1 MMTRPQVWI
10 DATEV
15 SAGRQLWG
23 MTLVERQVRE
33 MALRG
38 CAYFR
43 LFTTPQTTDSVTAV
57 RPDLYRLYK
66 VEVEMVEVVAVCEIF
81 SRLDRVYGG
90 LIFLSG
96 DAVYDGRVL
105 DYLMEEGS
113 GHAVIQGARGA
124 LFLSHS
130 EAQQLAV
137 QAVNWVEALT
147 WATDHL
153 ATYSTADLDPYV
165 ASLRLH
171 MPAFI
176 YHLRAEENARTVDHL
191 MYKRTFKGAIDGV
204 ARYGYYHLVRWI
216 TRRLSSGT
224 TAPNFYTVL
233 SVLCV
238 WGASPLIA
246 WGYAGAGLA
255 LAWCGVILDSVDGK
269 LARLRLHLSDA
280 MGDFEHVAAM
290 LGLGLWFLATG
301 WNLSGGYLLVRQ
313 PVVLATWVLTTLF
326 LADKICSA
334 LFKKWVGRELFDY
347 RPVDVLFHLVAAR
360 RNIALLLLT
369 VGAVCGQLEASFYA
383 LLAWMAVTFGFHL
396 VRFVWVVFSLRA
408 GPEEGSLYRR

>member
-38 CAYFR
+38 CVYFR
-43 LFTTPQTTDSVTAV
+43 LFTTHQTTDLVTVV
-57 RPDLYRLYK
+57 RPDFHQLYQ
-66 VEVEMVEVVAVCEIF
+66 VEIETVEVVAGCEIF
-81 SRLDRVYGG
+81 SRFDRADGG

-105 DYLMEEGS
+105 DYLVERGS
-113 GHAVIQGARGA
+113 GHAVRQGARGT
-124 LFLSHS
+124 LFLSQS
-130 EAQQLAV
+130 EAGQLAE
-137 QAVNWVEALT
+137 QATNWNEALT

-153 ATYSTADLDPYV
+153 ASCSTSDLNPYV

-171 MPAFI
+171 MPAYI
-176 YHLRAEENARTVDHL
+176 YHLRAEENVRTVDHL
-191 MYKRTFKGAIDGV
+191 MYRRTFKGAIDGI

-224 TAPNFYTVL
+224 TAPNLYTVL

-290 LGLGLWFLATG
+290 PGLGLWFLATG
-301 WNLSGGYLLVRQ
+301 WNLSGGDLLAGEL
-313 PVVLATWVLTTLF
+313 VVLATWLLTVLF
-326 LADKICSA
+326 LADKICSG

-360 RNIALLLLT
+360 RNVALLLLT
-369 VGAVCGQLEASFYA
+369 VGALCGQLEVSFYA
-383 LLAWMAVTFGFHL
+383 LMAWMGATFCFHL
-396 VRFVWVVFSLRA
+396 VRFFWVVFSLRA
-408 GPEEGSLYRR
+408 GMEEGS

>member
-1 MMTRPQVWI
+1 MMTRPHVWI

-33 MALRG
+33 MALRD
-38 CAYFR
+38 CAYFC
-43 LFTTPQTTDSVTAV
+43 LFTTPQTSELVAAM
-57 RPDLYRLYK
+57 RPDLGRLYQ
-66 VEVEMVEVVAVCEIF
+66 VEIEMVEVVAGCEIF
-81 SRLDRVYGG
+81 SRLDRADGG

-105 DYLMEEGS
+105 DYVVEKGS
-113 GHAVIQGARGA
+113 GHAVRQGARGA
-124 LFLSHS
+124 LFLSQS
-130 EAQQLAV
+130 EARQLAV
-137 QAVNWVEALT
+137 QAANWAEALT

-153 ATYSTADLDPYV
+153 ATCSTADLNPYV

-171 MPAFI
+171 MPAYI
-176 YHLRAEENARTVDHL
+176 YHLRAEENVRTVDHL

-224 TAPNFYTVL
+224 TAPNLYTVL
-233 SVLCV
+233 SVICV

-246 WGYAGAGLA
+246 WGYAGVGLA

-290 LGLGLWFLATG
+290 PGLGLWFLATG
-301 WNLSGGYLLVRQ
+301 WTLSSEHLLAGESVG
-313 PVVLATWVLTTLF
+313 VATWVLISLF
-326 LADKICSA
+326 LADKICSG
-334 LFKKWVGRELFDY
+334 LFKKRVGRELFDY
-347 RPVDVLFHLVAAR
+347 RPVDALFHLVAAR
-360 RNIALLLLT
+360 RNVALLLLT
-369 VGAVCGQLEASFYA
+369 AGALCGQLEVSFYA
-383 LLAWMAVTFGFHL
+383 LVAWMGATFGFHL

-408 GPEEGSLYRR
+408 EAEEDS

>member
-43 LFTTPQTTDSVTAV
+43 LFTTPQTTELVAAV
-57 RPDLYRLYK
+57 RPDFHQLYQ
-66 VEVEMVEVVAVCEIF
+66 VEIEVVEVVAGCEIF
-81 SRLDRVYGG
+81 SRFDRAYGG

-105 DYLMEEGS
+105 DHIVQEGS
-113 GHAVIQGARGA
+113 GHAVRQGARGA
-124 LFLSHS
+124 LFLSRS
-130 EAQQLAV
+130 EAGQLAV
-137 QAVNWVEALT
+137 QAANWAEALT

-153 ATYSTADLDPYV
+153 ATCSTSDLNPYV

-171 MPAFI
+171 MPAYI
-176 YHLRAEENARTVDHL
+176 YHLRAEENVRIVDHL

-224 TAPNFYTVL
+224 TAPNLYTVL

-238 WGASPLIA
+238 WGASPLIV
-246 WGYAGAGLA
+246 WGYAGVGLA

-280 MGDFEHVAAM
+280 MGDFEHLAAM
-290 LGLGLWFLATG
+290 PGLGLWFLATG
-301 WNLSGGYLLVRQ
+301 WHLSGGYLLAGQ
-313 PVVLATWVLTTLF
+313 PVVYATWVLVTLF
-326 LADKICSA
+326 LADKICSG
-334 LFKKWVGRELFDY
+334 LFKKFVGRELFDY
-347 RPVDVLFHLVAAR
+347 RPVDALFHIVAAR

-369 VGAVCGQLEASFYA
+369 VGALCGQLEVSFYA
-383 LLAWMAVTFGFHL
+383 LVAWMGTTFGFHL
-396 VRFVWVVFSLRA
+396 LRFVWIVFSLRV
-408 GPEEGSLYRR
+408 GLEEDS

>member
-10 DATEV
+10 DATEF

-43 LFTTPQTTDSVTAV
+43 LFTTPQTIELVAAA
-57 RPDLYRLYK
+57 RPDLHRLYQ
-66 VEVEMVEVVAVCEIF
+66 VEIEMVEVVAGCEIF
-81 SRLDRVYGG
+81 SWFDRADGE

-105 DYLMEEGS
+105 DYVVKKGS
-113 GHAVIQGARGA
+113 GHAVGQGTRGA
-124 LFLSHS
+124 LFLSQS
-130 EAQQLAV
+130 EAGQLAV
-137 QAVNWVEALT
+137 QAANWAEALT

-153 ATYSTADLDPYV
+153 ATCSTSDLNPYV

-171 MPAFI
+171 MPAYI
-176 YHLRAEENARTVDHL
+176 YHLRAEENVRTVDHL

-224 TAPNFYTVL
+224 TAPNLYTVL

-246 WGYAGAGLA
+246 WGHAGAGLA

-290 LGLGLWFLATG
+290 PGLGLWFLATG
-301 WNLSGGYLLVRQ
+301 WNLSGADLLAGELVA
-313 PVVLATWVLTTLF
+313 LATWVLITLF
-326 LADKICSA
+326 LADKICSG
-334 LFKKWVGRELFDY
+334 LFKKRVGRELFDY
-347 RPVDVLFHLVAAR
+347 RPVDALFHIVAAR
-360 RNIALLLLT
+360 RNVALLLLT
-369 VGAVCGQLEASFYA
+369 VGTLCDQLEVSFYA
-383 LLAWMAVTFGFHL
+383 LVAWMGATFGFHL
-396 VRFVWVVFSLRA
+396 VRLIWVVFSLRA
-408 GPEEGSLYRR
+408 GVEEGS